1 MKYLSIN
8 IITIYKIL
16 YKTVTLEITTTL
28 IFQLVLQKL
37 LFNTVLHHQLA
48 KEFEVYLCCNQPK
61 TICGPRMSIL

>member
-1 MKYLSIN
+1 MKYLSTN

-37 LFNTVLHHQLA
+37 LFNTVFA
-48 KEFEVYLCCNQPK
+48 PSASKRV
-61 TICGPRMSIL
+61 